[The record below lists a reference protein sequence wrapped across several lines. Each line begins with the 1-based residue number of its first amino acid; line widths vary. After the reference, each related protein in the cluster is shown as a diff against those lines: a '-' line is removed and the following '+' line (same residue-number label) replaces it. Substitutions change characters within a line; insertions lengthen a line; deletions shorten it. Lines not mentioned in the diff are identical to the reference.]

1 MPPASAARCIRGTN
15 GYIQRKSNLS
25 SISSSILWKYY
36 SGYVTALMMLN
47 WKYGCQNYL
56 LASYEKEIKGIPQFK
71 PEDPSGFRALQYFVL
86 RYETSKATEWNV
98 LLLHDTFC
106 TLVCKLLEDF
116 KNRWNN
122 KAIES
127 VFNNVKLCVR
137 SMLGV

>member
-15 GYIQRKSNLS
+15 GYIQRKSNMS

-36 SGYVTALMMLN
+36 SGYVTALMLLN

-56 LASYEKEIKGIPQFK
+56 LASYEKEIKGNPNLNLRIRQVSK
-71 PEDPSGFRALQYFVL
+71 HSSILCLDMKHLKLLSGMYF
-86 RYETSKATEWNV
+86 
-98 LLLHDTFC
+98 LLHDTFF
-106 TLVCKLLEDF
+106 TLVCKLLGF